1 MYNYHEV
8 EVLLVEDSKSDK
20 ELIVRLL
27 RNHHITDK
35 ILVVKDGEEAL
46 EYIFAYGRYIRRSS
60 GHFPKTI
67 LLDLKLPKV
76 NGIEV
81 LKKIKSDERT
91 KSIPV
96 VIFTSSIEEKD
107 KNESYRLGA
116 NSFVIKPINSEEF
129 DRAVLEIGHYWLFLN
144 Q

>member
-1 MYNYHEV
+1 MYDYREV
-8 EVLLVEDSKSDK
+8 EVLLIEDSKSDK
-20 ELIVRLL
+20 ELIMRLL
-27 RNHHITDK
+27 KNHITDK
-35 ILVVKDGEEAL
+35 VFTVKDGEEAL
-46 EYIFAYGRYIRRSS
+46 EYIFAYGRYIERDINL
-60 GHFPKTI
+60 FPRTVF
-67 LLDLKLPKV
+67 LDLKLPKV

-96 VIFTSSIEEKD
+96 VIFTSSSGEKD
-107 KNESYRLGA
+107 MNESYRLGA

-129 DRAVLEIGHYWLFLN
+129 NRTVLEIGHYWLFLN

>member
-1 MYNYHEV
+1 MYDYHGG

-27 RNHHITDK
+27 KSHFTDK
-35 ILVVKDGEEAL
+35 VFVVKDGEEAL
-46 EYIFAYGRYIRRSS
+46 EYIFAYGRYIERNNH
-60 GHFPKTI
+60 HFPRTI

-81 LKKIKSDERT
+81 LEKVKSDKRT

-96 VIFTSSIEEKD
+96 VIFTSSSEEKD
-107 KNESYRLGA
+107 IHESYRLGA
-116 NSFVIKPINSEEF
+116 NSFIIKPINSEEF
-129 DRAVLEIGHYWLFLN
+129 NRAVLEIGHYWLFLN